1 MLDVLWFI
9 PLIYFFPRFFLQT
22 DLTDMKGLIF
32 NIKRYAIHDGPGIRV
47 TFFMK
52 GCPLACWWCHNPEG
66 ISSGIQEIDRTD
78 RIGSKEFTVK
88 ETVGKYYSST
98 ELLDIAK
105 KDLVFIEESGGG
117 ITFSGGEPLLQP
129 GFLLESLKVFRNEG
143 MHTTID
149 TSGFA
154 DREVIDSI
162 LPYTELFLF
171 DIKHMDPGKH
181 KQYTGVSNSLIL
193 ENYKYIIGKGKKVII
208 RIPVIPGINDGD
220 EDIRAFRD
228 FIDEEAGGN
237 VSRIDLLAY
246 HKIGSSKYKRFK
258 LDYKMQGVE
267 QPSSERMNELK
278 GYFEE
283 TGIKVKIGG

>member
-1 MLDVLWFI
+1 
-9 PLIYFFPRFFLQT
+9 
-22 DLTDMKGLIF
+22 MKGLIF

-88 ETVGKYYSST
+88 ETVGKYYSSN

-117 ITFSGGEPLLQP
+117 ITFSGGEPLVQP
-129 GFLLESLKVFRNEG
+129 DFLLESLKVFRNEG
-143 MHTTID
+143 LHTTID

-181 KQYTGVSNSLIL
+181 KHYTGVSNSLIL
-193 ENYKYIIGKGKKVII
+193 DNYKYIIGKGKKVVI
-208 RIPVIPGINDGD
+208 RIPVIPGINDG
-220 EDIRAFRD
+220 EEEIRAFRD
-228 FIDEEAGGN
+228 FIDAEAGGN

-278 GYFEE
+278 RYFEE
-283 TGIKVKIGG
+283 SGINVKIGG